1 MFRLFQKLFD
11 VVLAG
16 SLKKIL
22 LGAGIGVASGVIFF
36 KILNYY
42 IDKLVNSLSYFGTAG
57 EFGIIAINLFGLA
70 GLDIAMS
77 IIIGAYV
84 VKFTIKK
91 TQIFLKA
98 NK

>member
-1 MFRLFQKLFD
+1 MFRLFQKLID

-16 SLKKIL
+16 AIKKLL
-22 LGAGIGVASGVIFF
+22 LGAGIGVVSGIIFF
-36 KILNYY
+36 NILNYY
-42 IDKLVNSLSYFGTAG
+42 IDKLIASLSAFDSVG
-57 EFGIIAINLFGLA
+57 EFGRIAINLFGIA

-91 TQIFLKA
+91 TQIFLKQ
-98 NK
+98 K